1 MHTKKNME
9 SAKKIYDDMDRIL
22 ILESR
27 AYERNEIRLMDLMNI
42 EDSQQ
47 QYMTEFIES
56 INQYYKAYLDLL
68 RNLGQDIT
76 EVL

>member
-1 MHTKKNME
+1 ME

>member
-1 MHTKKNME
+1 
-9 SAKKIYDDMDRIL
+9 
-22 ILESR
+22 
-27 AYERNEIRLMDLMNI
+27 MDLMNI